1 MCIWEERGD
10 GVCVVSSDR
19 GNDHSATITAAEDG
33 GVFYG
38 QSVTSHPQ
46 TDTITLYL
54 SELIIITQCHCLS
67 AL

>member
-1 MCIWEERGD
+1 M
-10 GVCVVSSDR
+10 VSVWCPLTGR